1 MIVNGNIKSV
11 AHDTERGDSF
21 RDKLFIL
28 FQGLVQ
34 N

>member
-1 MIVNGNIKSV
+1 MVTLKSI
-11 AHDTERGDSF
+11 AHDTERGDCF